1 MIENDP
7 LLGIIYLPLGK
18 VLEQRCQIVE
28 SYPLAG
34 GIGYGRARVSMVFRS
49 IELQAPK
56 EILGW
61 DYGTLQITGPI
72 TANDISAEL
81 HGLRIKLRTSI
92 NRGKMYQSSE
102 DGEKWTG
109 KHNRMVQLGVRKR
122 YCSCLVFEFRKNSLG
137 LDKTPAFGILWL
149 KDIPDEEDVAV
160 QVPIWRAD
168 KGNLKRGETNVVH
181 DLGEQL
187 GSLRVPLRFKRGVSA
202 VHRKLASKSPNL
214 HDVFEV
220 LNTARDNQDVPAE
233 AATHP
238 GDGESDT
245 DSSDDSDEEPAN
257 VNDGKGGPLKQI
269 KNYQMHSDELHRK
282 HRGLMQWKGARTAE
296 YLKTKAEHG
305 KNHLMDSFQHSS
317 REPAIETEV

>member
-1 MIENDP
+1 
-7 LLGIIYLPLGK
+7 
-18 VLEQRCQIVE
+18 
-28 SYPLAG
+28 
-34 GIGYGRARVSMVFRS
+34 MVFRS

-61 DYGTLQITGPI
+61 DYGTLRITGPI
-72 TANDISAEL
+72 TSNDIAAEL
-81 HGLRIKLRTSI
+81 HDLRIKLRTSI
-92 NRGKMYQSSE
+92 NRGKMYHSSG
-102 DGEKWTG
+102 DGERWTG
-109 KHNRMVQLGVRKR
+109 KHDRVVQLGVRKR
-122 YCSCLVFEFRKNSLG
+122 YCSCVVFEFRKNSLG

-149 KDIPDEEDVAV
+149 KEIADEEDVAV

-168 KGNLKRGETNVVH
+168 KENLKRGEMNVVH
-181 DLGEQL
+181 ELGEKL
-187 GSLRVPLRFKRGVSA
+187 GSLRVPLKFHRGVSA

-220 LNTARDNQDVPAE
+220 LDTARDNLDVPAE
-233 AATHP
+233 AAKHL
-238 GDGESDT
+238 GDAESDNT
-245 DSSDDSDEEPAN
+245 DSSDDGDEEPAN

-317 REPAIETEV
+317 REPDIETEV